1 MDYKCHCGE
10 SLQYGSGEKRWFCPQ
25 GHQVYACKQCE
36 AQGKSTPLQWIQQYQ
51 RWYCY
56 ECKQYATAS
65 SSTGSLEE
73 ISTKVTEEPGEDE
86 DVNEADDD
94 YEEEEDDS
102 EATGQYTIGIVQ
114 GSRIDEF
121 CFSCRNLQFTQN
133 NTRLKCAIGI
143 PRYGEPLVQDVTIRP
158 IGSGKGVSSICGQ
171 LSGISGDALHNMTE
185 WLMYFEKQTKRQ
197 ITSHEKV
204 ANPLEMYRIDILG
217 SNTYEMGA
225 DAKLLPVN
233 RDSLLKGVVALI
245 DNTKKKV
252 WVHIPIKEPDQGVAH
267 KLLRSALSVAGS
279 MEDNYSP
286 IFLRDLLKRNI
297 ESFSFEKMF
306 LEKESPIFWSTIDKG
321 SKQTANIPVESAKPK
336 NVIQG
341 PRFEMYRIKFN
352 LGKAQME
359 ANTGERSASETKW
372 ISLEP
377 LRTSV
382 EEFDTKKMVLLID
395 HEAELVWLWV
405 GKKSALVKKFIFMRM
420 ASAAARKHQLAI
432 IGSQIEKDIS
442 NYDYIAFE
450 EGKEPEQFKQV
461 LTQIKTA

>member
-1 MDYKCHCGE
+1 MDYKCHCGA
-10 SLQYGSGEKRWFCPQ
+10 SLQYESREKRWFCPH
-25 GHQVYACKQCE
+25 GHQVYACMQCD
-36 AQGKSTPLQWIQQYQ
+36 AQGKSTPLQWMQQYQ

-56 ECKQYATAS
+56 ECKQYAPSS

-73 ISTKVTEEPGEDE
+73 ISTKVTQAAGEEELGDE
-86 DVNEADDD
+86 EDDD
-94 YEEEEDDS
+94 HEEEEGNS
-102 EATGQYTIGIVQ
+102 EAVGQYAIGIVQ
-114 GSRIDEF
+114 GSRIDGF
-121 CFSCRNLQFTQN
+121 CFSCRNLKFTQN

-143 PRYGEPLVQDVTIRP
+143 PRYGEPLIHDVTIRP

-171 LSGISGDALHNMTE
+171 LSGISGDALHNLTE
-185 WLMYFEKQTKRQ
+185 WLTYFEKQTKRQ
-197 ITSHEKV
+197 IRSHEKV

-217 SNTYEMGA
+217 FNTCEMGA

-252 WVHIPIKEPDQGVAH
+252 WVHIPIKEPDQGAAH

-286 IFLRDLLKRNI
+286 IFLRDLLKRDI
-297 ESFSFEKMF
+297 ESFSFEKVF
-306 LEKESPIFWSTIDKG
+306 LEKESPSFWSVIDKG
-321 SKQTANIPVESAKPK
+321 SVQTTSIPVESAKPR

-352 LGKAQME
+352 LGKAQLE

-372 ISLEP
+372 ISLDP

-405 GKKSALVKKFIFMRM
+405 GKKSALVKKFIFMRV
-420 ASAAARKHQLAI
+420 ASAAARKHQLSI
-432 IGSQIEKDIS
+432 IGSQIGKDIS

-450 EGKEPEQFKQV
+450 EGKEPEQFSQV
-461 LTQIKTA
+461 LAQIKTT